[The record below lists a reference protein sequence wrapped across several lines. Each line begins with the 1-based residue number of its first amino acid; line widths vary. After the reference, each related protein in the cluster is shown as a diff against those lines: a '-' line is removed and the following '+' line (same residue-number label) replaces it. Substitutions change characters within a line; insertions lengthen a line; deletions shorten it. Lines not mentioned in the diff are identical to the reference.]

1 MPEEINRLMCDHIS
15 AALFCPTDTALNNL
29 KNEGITQGVYQV
41 GDVMIDSLEMYRSL
55 ANQRSTILKDLN
67 IQAGSYALV
76 TIHRAGNTDDPARL
90 KNLLAAFG
98 QLHLTVV
105 FPVHPRTRK
114 VIEELRLP
122 LPKNILAIE
131 PVSYLDMVQL
141 EAHADCILTDSG
153 GIQKEAY
160 WLGVRAVTLREE
172 TEWVETVTAGWNCLV
187 GANPAA
193 IVSAVQTWR
202 PVSERLPLYGDGHA
216 AQKICE
222 ILVPN
227 TTST

>member
-1 MPEEINRLMCDHIS
+1 M
-15 AALFCPTDTALNNL
+15 
-29 KNEGITQGVYQV
+29 
-41 GDVMIDSLEMYRSL
+41 
-55 ANQRSTILKDLN
+55 
-67 IQAGSYALV
+67 
-76 TIHRAGNTDDPARL
+76 
-90 KNLLAAFG
+90 
-98 QLHLTVV
+98 HLTVV

-114 VIEELRLP
+114 VIEELGLP

-172 TEWVETVTAGWNCLV
+172 TEWVETVDAGWNCLV
-187 GANPAA
+187 GADQSA